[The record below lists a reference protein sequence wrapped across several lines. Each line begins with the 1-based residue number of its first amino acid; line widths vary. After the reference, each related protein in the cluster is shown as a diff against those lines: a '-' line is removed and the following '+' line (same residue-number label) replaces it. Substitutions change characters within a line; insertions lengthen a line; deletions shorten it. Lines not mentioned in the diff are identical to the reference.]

1 MPEETDCVSERLQHD
16 LLWNRTVNL
25 RRGAGNNDEADLVN
39 EFLTKEFKESLRSAG
54 HQLSDATIERHSKL
68 AGRVGHVLDTT
79 YSLVASILTKRFG
92 CRPVTIIGSIFASA
106 GFILSL
112 FATDLFHMYIT
123 FGIISGAG
131 CGLMMLPTIVAVSQS
146 FSKRKAIA
154 MGIAV
159 CGSSVGTFVLS
170 PITEILLD
178 TYGWKGTMLIEAG
191 IILNCIVGA
200 SMYRIPSVKRSP
212 SRQEQ
217 ALLKEQMSALHP
229 NQEDEE
235 NDHNN
240 VCVEEKIVN
249 AHYKSADKTAVSSM
263 ISDQDED
270 GLNAHKINAIIVSPP
285 DRMTTDG
292 IDISNPN
299 TFIIQRPSHTCC
311 LETGRQLHAH
321 DMCEQMRDMTPF
333 GTIKENA
340 TISTVTTTNPS
351 SNKHGTSCPQSFI
364 NLFKVNLLKDASL
377 QIFLLSTVI
386 LSLFYDV
393 PFVYL
398 PDYTLEAG
406 YSETEAAWLLSAIGI
421 ANTIGRVLLGW
432 LGDRPKVNRFV
443 LYNMTLVAA
452 GTTTVLSLF
461 CVNYILLVINFAV
474 FGIALG
480 GYVALC
486 PIVLSDLFGEDSIAD
501 SFGFSCFV
509 GGICS
514 LVGSPF
520 AGWLFDRTGRYD
532 LTFIATGIGLAF
544 SGLIMFLIPLCR
556 RMQRRNIRLTKCIC

>member
-1 MPEETDCVSERLQHD
+1 MKNAVDGSWGWVIVAAAFSVGFLVDGLRYSFGLIYIH
-16 LLWNRTVNL
+16 LLVYF
-25 RRGAGNNDEADLVN
+25 RGGKSQTAWVKST
-39 EFLTKEFKESLRSAG
+39 F
-54 HQLSDATIERHSKL
+54 
-68 AGRVGHVLDTT
+68 VGTLNIIAP
-79 YSLVASILTKRFG
+79 VASILTKRFG
-92 CRPVTIIGSIFASA
+92 CRPITIIGSILAST

-170 PITEILLD
+170 PITEMLLD

-200 SMYRIPSVKRSP
+200 SMYKTPSVVNENV
-212 SRQEQ
+212 RQKVKSDSQEEE
-217 ALLKEQMSALHP
+217 ALLKQQMSTLHQ
-229 NQEDEE
+229 NQEDEV
-235 NDHNN
+235 NDHNTE
-240 VCVEEKIVN
+240 CVEENIINGHVKT
-249 AHYKSADKTAVSSM
+249 ADKTAVSSRIPSNCL
-263 ISDQDED
+263 ISGQDED
-270 GLNAHKINAIIVSPP
+270 GLNVHTINTIIVSPP
-285 DRMTTDG
+285 ERMPYDG

-299 TFIIQRPSHTCC
+299 ICRTQHPSHTCS
-311 LETGRQLHAH
+311 LQTGRQSNAH
-321 DMCEQMRDMTPF
+321 NVPEQARDTTPPVI
-333 GTIKENA
+333 IKEDV
-340 TISTVTTTNPS
+340 TVSTDTSSKPS
-351 SNKHGTSCPQSFI
+351 SNKHGTRCFQSFK
-364 NLFKVNLLKDASL
+364 NLFKVSLLKDASF
-377 QIFLLSTVI
+377 QIFLLSTII

-398 PDYTLEAG
+398 PDYTLEKG
-406 YSETEAAWLLSAIGI
+406 YSESEAAWLLSAIGI

-443 LYNMTLVAA
+443 LYNMTLVVA

-461 CVNYILLVINFAV
+461 CVNYVLLVINFVV

-509 GGICS
+509 GGVCS

-520 AGWLFDRTGRYD
+520 AGWLFDKTGRYD

-544 SGLIMFLIPLCR
+544 SGLVMFLISLCR
-556 RMQRRNIRLTKCIC
+556 RMQRGHLRLTKCIS